1 MDITIKDLTEKKKL
15 YRCLECDHLTTH
27 EFICD
32 DCFHR
37 IYEEMNG
44 EIKNGKI
51 PSFNVFGDTSHYLS
65 DSIVAHSELHDRKT
79 HYGICSELNETYR
92 KKNNDYGDSFKK
104 SYDEFGV
111 VSAIVRMSDKMERL
125 KSLTTGTKAEVKDES
140 LEDTILD
147 LCNYGIMTVIEMR
160 NRR

>member
-1 MDITIKDLTEKKKL
+1 MDITIKDLTGKKKL
-15 YRCLECDHLTTH
+15 NRCLQCDHLTGH
-27 EFICD
+27 NFICD
-32 DCFHR
+32 DCFGKMHKKL
-37 IYEEMNG
+37 NG
-44 EIKNGKI
+44 EIKDGKI
-51 PSFNVFGDTSHYLS
+51 PSLNIFSATSNS
-65 DSIVAHSELHDRKT
+65 ISNSIVAHSELHDRKT

-104 SYDEFGV
+104 SYDEFGI

-125 KSLTTGTKAEVKDES
+125 KSLSGNTKMEVKDES